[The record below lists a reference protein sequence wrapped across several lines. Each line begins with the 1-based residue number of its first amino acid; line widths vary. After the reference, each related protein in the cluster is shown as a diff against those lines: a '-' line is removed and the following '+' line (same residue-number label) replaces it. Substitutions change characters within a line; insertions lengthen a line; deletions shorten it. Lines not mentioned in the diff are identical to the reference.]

1 MDDVATRDRAFSEDG
16 SRLSLNLN
24 SGISKGDNY
33 AFSDDEDSSF
43 GGSRNIK
50 DESSTFDPS
59 ISGHPTLTD
68 DVENR
73 YFGRSENR
81 YVRNLKALVFFVL
94 FLVTLAVC
102 LVIYFLTDKA
112 QQDEFHAS

>member
-1 MDDVATRDRAFSEDG
+1 MA
-16 SRLSLNLN
+16 
-24 SGISKGDNY
+24 IHPKKGNGES
-33 AFSDDEDSSF
+33 SDDDSSLF
-43 GGSRNIK
+43 GSTSIK

-59 ISGHPTLTD
+59 VSGRLTLTD

-81 YVRNLKALVFFVL
+81 YVRNLKAVVFVVL

-112 QQDEFHAS
+112 QQDEFQAS